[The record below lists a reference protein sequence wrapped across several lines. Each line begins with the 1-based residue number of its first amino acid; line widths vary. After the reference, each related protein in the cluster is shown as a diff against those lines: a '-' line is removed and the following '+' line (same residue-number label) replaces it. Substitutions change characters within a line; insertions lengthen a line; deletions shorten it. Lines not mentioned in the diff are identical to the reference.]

1 MTARPFLRLLLWLGW
16 VKSSG
21 DADADADAL
30 DYGYVSIQVWC
41 WIQP

>member
-21 DADADADAL
+21 DADADAL